1 MQLRYGCSLALTLSC
16 LIAIIGCAGGQGD
29 ASCAGENC
37 ASLRYFGGDPLPRP
51 APCAAVLADQ
61 RIGDRLS
68 LGLYFGGGASDDD
81 VAEQG
86 ARLARFYRPYEL
98 SFETAEEATD
108 AGVDYAMVGS
118 EAELSAAL
126 EQADVPAQGNLTPEE
141 QHRANVAVGAVVFA
155 GLRHFVETHPAADA
169 NVVVLEHVMSPE
181 LESALFGSSSTT
193 IVGFGISPLLFDRA
207 SADDPSQDLYEMIN
221 LADDFAPTLFIGRAD
236 LGILPGSPDNIV
248 AHEMGHALGL
258 PHSKQPFNLM
268 TPGQNRD
275 CNEPLSASQIA
286 QIRTGE
292 AWSAPSDAPAHAGP
306 DSLPR
311 IVERIVDVQRAR
323 YARAPFGD

>member
-1 MQLRYGCSLALTLSC
+1 MKFRDVYSLGLTLSC
-16 LIAIIGCAGGQGD
+16 LIANIGCASGQVEVEEG
-29 ASCAGENC
+29 CAGENC
-37 ASLRYFGGDPLPRP
+37 ASLRYFGGDPLPHP

-68 LGLYFGGGASDDD
+68 VGLYFGGGASDND

-98 SFETAEEATD
+98 SFETAEGASP
-108 AGVDYAMVGS
+108 AGLDYAMVGS
-118 EAELSAAL
+118 EAELSRAL
-126 EQADVPAQGNLTPEE
+126 EQADIPAQGDLTPDE

-155 GLRHFVETHPAADA
+155 GLRHFIETHPAADA

-181 LESALFGSSSTT
+181 LELALFGSSNAM

-207 SADDPSQDLYEMIN
+207 SADDPSQDLYEMTN
-221 LADDFAPTLFIGRAD
+221 LGDDFAPTLFIGRAD
-236 LGILPGSPDNIV
+236 FGALPGSPDNIV

-258 PHSKQPFNLM
+258 PHSIEPYNLM

-275 CNEPLSASQIA
+275 CNEPLSSSQVA
-286 QIRTGE
+286 QIRFGRE
-292 AWSAPSDAPAHAGP
+292 ASSTPSDELAHTGP

-311 IVERIVDVQRAR
+311 IVESIVAIQRAR
-323 YARAPFGD
+323 